1 MLDSTILIQV
11 IETKMPFGKH
21 KEKFLY
27 EIPISY
33 LEWLRNNDGFPK
45 GKMGMLLE
53 TNYVIKMNGLEFLL
67 KPLLK
72 DKKPTTGK
80 TPRNYR

>member
-1 MLDSTILIQV
+1 MLDPTILLQV

-21 KEKFLY
+21 KDKFLN

-33 LEWLRNNDGFPK
+33 LEWMRNNDGFPK
-45 GKMGMLLE
+45 GKLGMLLE
-53 TNYVIKMNGLEFLL
+53 TIYVIKMNGLEFLL

-72 DKKPTTGK
+72 GRKPFTG
-80 TPRNYR
+80 

>member
-1 MLDSTILIQV
+1 MLDPNILIEV

-21 KEKFLY
+21 KNKFLN

-33 LEWLRNNDGFPK
+33 LEWMRNNDGFPK
-45 GKMGMLLE
+45 GKLGMLLE
-53 TNYVIKMNGLEFLL
+53 TIFVIKMNGIEFLL

-72 DKKPTTGK
+72 NRKTTSG
-80 TPRNYR
+80 